1 MAAASLML
9 LTPLL
14 IIMYFLQRS
23 LVRGLTLG
31 AVR

>member
-1 MAAASLML
+1 MAAAALML
-9 LTPLL
+9 LLPLL
-14 IIMYFLQRS
+14 VVTYFLQRS